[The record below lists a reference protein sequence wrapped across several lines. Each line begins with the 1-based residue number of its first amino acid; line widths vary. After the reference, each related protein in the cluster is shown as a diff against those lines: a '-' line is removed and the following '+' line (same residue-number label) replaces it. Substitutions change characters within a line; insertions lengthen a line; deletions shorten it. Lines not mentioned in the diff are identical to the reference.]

1 MKQIYD
7 GYYITQDGKIF
18 NKFKK
23 QLSPYDNGKGYL
35 VVNIQI
41 NGVRKCKAI
50 HRIVAEAYIPNPNSL
65 PEVNHLDGN
74 RQNNSV
80 ANLEWI
86 THGNNIKHSYNLQ
99 NRTALGESNANCN
112 TTVDIVVEI
121 CQLLEEGLKP
131 SKIRDLGYDYSLIRS
146 IKARRNWK
154 HISYNYNF

>member
-1 MKQIYD
+1 M
-7 GYYITQDGKIF
+7 
-18 NKFKK
+18 
-23 QLSPYDNGKGYL
+23 
-35 VVNIQI
+35 
-41 NGVRKCKAI
+41 
-50 HRIVAEAYIPNPNSL
+50 AEAYIPNPSSL

-121 CQLLEEGLKP
+121 CQLLEEGLKS